1 MRIHSKIKTKAKC
14 LNKIEFD
21 LSEID
26 LRKSK
31 STSIENRNRNFGIT
45 NGVMF
50 MFSVFTSYELVD
62 HIMVRHCRKVE
73 NGKRNLWS
81 EKLRN
86 GS

>member
-1 MRIHSKIKTKAKC
+1 MRIHSKIKTKDKC

-31 STSIENRNRNFGIT
+31 STSIENQNRNFGIT

-62 HIMVRHCRKVE
+62 RIMVRHCRKVE
-73 NGKRNLWS
+73 KGKRNLWS
-81 EKLRN
+81 VKLRN